1 MEEKTMLDKTAIEEL
16 LRVPVARFFENGENL
31 CPPIAV
37 GDAIIKT
44 VALEPKKSQYNTM
57 HCPCCGVI
65 VNEWHHYCPDCGQ
78 RLSWEY
84 TRLDRRDN
92 KWLM

>member
-1 MEEKTMLDKTAIEEL
+1 MEEKTMLDKAAIEEL

-37 GDAIIKT
+37 GDAIIKM